1 MSYLAG
7 HSTKGEGMT
16 VSLGSERI
24 ADHEL
29 TAALRN
35 AAPALIEERAQLR
48 TELERAE
55 SRLREAQA
63 QYDELIYAVAQK
75 WPGETRHQTALRY
88 IQNAERGDA
97 ARAADGEKKG

>member
-1 MSYLAG
+1 
-7 HSTKGEGMT
+7 MT
-16 VSLGSERI
+16 PCKHWVTFEPGKVTPVVMTGDGRCPI
-24 ADHEL
+24 C
-29 TAALRN
+29 R
-35 AAPALIEERAQLR
+35 IEELERELAQLR
-48 TELERAE
+48 AELEQAE

-97 ARAADGEKKG
+97 ARAAEGEEK

>member
-7 HSTKGEGMT
+7 HSTTGDGMT

-35 AAPALIEERAQLR
+35 AAPALIA
-48 TELERAE
+48 ELEQAE

-88 IQNAERGDA
+88 IQSAERGDA
-97 ARAADGEKKG
+97 ARAAEGEKK